1 MENKSAATNGAD
13 ALGTARAYLR
23 RFFGY
28 REFRPAQKPVVESLI
43 DGRDTLA
50 IMPTGAGKSVCFQIP
65 ALLSSGVAIVFSPL
79 ISLMKDQVDSLSGQ
93 GIPAAFINSSLP
105 PGEVARTLADA
116 EAGQIRLLYV
126 APERIDDPWFAE
138 AVVRMDVALV
148 AVDEA
153 HCLSQ
158 WGHDFRPSYRAI
170 APFIASLPKRP
181 TVGAFTATA
190 TPEVRDDI
198 VRLLGLRSPVVHISG
213 FDRPNLFF
221 DVRRGEDKNEFLLRF
236 VKAHPDESGI
246 IYAATRKQTD
256 AVYSLLRKHGV
267 SAGRYHAGLSDEER
281 RQMQEDFLYDRLA
294 IMVATNAFGM
304 GIDKSNV
311 RYVVHYNM
319 PKNVEAYYQEAGRAG
334 RDGEPGRCVLLYA
347 PGDVQTQRFL
357 IDSSIE
363 DETRRAY
370 ENERLQRMVDYCHTP
385 GCLRRFILEYFGE
398 YAPERCENCGSCT
411 AETET
416 VDLTLD
422 AQKVFSCVYRMR
434 QHFGISL
441 VAQVLSGSEN
451 RRVKQFGF
459 EKLSTFGLF
468 RGRPQKAVNLL
479 IQRLVATGYLTV
491 ESEHSTLRLL
501 PPSFSV
507 LKGEEKVLLR
517 LPKEPE
523 PASKSAKAASLEM
536 SGALFDALR
545 QERRRLAEKE
555 NVPAFIVFSDAT
567 LRDMCRLQPE
577 TLDEMAEV
585 KGVGE
590 QKLRRYGEA
599 FLTIIRENRQTTNP
613 KNAER
618 RT

>member
-1 MENKSAATNGAD
+1 MTNNLAQTNGAD
-13 ALGTARAYLR
+13 TLGRAKAYLR

-28 REFRPAQKPVVESLI
+28 REFRPAQEPVVKSLL
-43 DGRDTLA
+43 DGQDTVA
-50 IMPTGAGKSVCFQIP
+50 IMPTGAGKSICFQIP
-65 ALLSSGVAIVFSPL
+65 ALLASGVAIVFSPL
-79 ISLMKDQVDSLSGQ
+79 ISLMKDQVDALSGQ
-93 GIPAAFINSSLP
+93 GVPAAFINSTLSP
-105 PGEVARTLADA
+105 KEVANVLADA
-116 EAGQIRLLYV
+116 EEGRVRLLYV

-138 AVVRMDVALV
+138 AVSRMDVALV

-170 APFIASLPKRP
+170 APFIASLSRRP

-198 VRLLGLRSPVVHISG
+198 IRLLGLRAPVIHVSG

-221 DVRRGEDKNEFLLRF
+221 DVRRGEDKDKFLLRY
-236 VKAHPDESGI
+236 VTARPDESGI
-246 IYAATRKQTD
+246 VYAATRKQTD
-256 AVYSLLRKHGV
+256 AVYALLKKRGV
-267 SAGRYHAGLSDEER
+267 SVGRYHAGLPDEER
-281 RQMQEDFLYDRLA
+281 RQMQEDFLYDRLTV
-294 IMVATNAFGM
+294 MVATNAFGM

-311 RYVVHYNM
+311 RYVIHYNM

-334 RDGEPGRCVLLYA
+334 RDGEPGQCVLLYA

-357 IDSSIE
+357 IERSIE
-363 DETRRAY
+363 DEARRTY

-398 YAPERCENCGSCT
+398 DAPESCENCSTCT

-416 VDLTLD
+416 VDLTVD

-434 QHFGISL
+434 QHFGMAL
-441 VAQVLSGSEN
+441 VAQVLTGSGSQ
-451 RRVKQFGF
+451 RVKKFGF

-468 RGRPQKAVNLL
+468 KDRSQKEVNLL

-491 ESEHSTLRLL
+491 EGEHSTLRLL
-501 PPSFSV
+501 PPSFPV
-507 LKGEEKVLLR
+507 LKSEAKVLLT

-523 PASKSAKAASLEM
+523 RAPIEATD
-536 SGALFDALR
+536 ALFDALK
-545 QERRRLAEKE
+545 QERLRLAKEE
-555 NVPAFIVFSDAT
+555 NVPAFVVFSDAT
-567 LRDMCRLQPE
+567 LRDMCRLLPRS
-577 TLDEMAEV
+577 LDEMAEV

-590 QKLRRYGEA
+590 QKLRRYGET
-599 FLTIIRENRQTTNP
+599 FLAVIRATADKT
-613 KNAER
+613 
-618 RT
+618 